1 MHLHSIPKS
10 KGAHRSRKRLG
21 RGEGNG
27 HGKTAGKGHKGQKAR
42 SGGGIPVGFEG
53 GQMPLYRKLPRRG
66 FNNHKFRT
74 TCQTVSVG
82 QLAKVGADTIDRDAL
97 VRAGLVRDNRQPV
110 KLLGDG
116 EAGGAYTV
124 HVDKASA
131 SAKSKVEA
139 AGGSVTETSAETA
152 PEQAE

>member
-10 KGAHRSRKRLG
+10 KDARRPRKRLG
-21 RGEGNG
+21 RGEGGG

-66 FNNHKFRT
+66 FNNAKFRT
-74 TCQTVSVG
+74 PCQTVSVG
-82 QLAKVGADTIDRDAL
+82 QLAKAGSDTIDRDAL
-97 VRAGLVRDNRQPV
+97 RRAGLVRDNGGPV
-110 KLLGDG
+110 KLLADG

-124 HVDKASA
+124 RVDKASA
-131 SAKSKVEA
+131 SAKSKIEA
-139 AGGSVTETSAETA
+139 AGGTVVEAAAQAASEDAE
-152 PEQAE
+152 